1 MPDGP
6 VSADGARTG
15 ATPVV
20 DRRLLVGAITTFLGN
35 QDAETLTTVRAAV
48 ERTIDEAG
56 RAALDQL
63 NVAMANAGADWAYY
77 PPDPLARH
85 IHHVLADHLLHS
97 QSALSGLEHLAA
109 SGDRPLMIFANHLS
123 YADANL
129 VEILFYRLGAAAFAD
144 RLTVTAGPKVYSS
157 LKRRFSSLCF
167 GTVKTPQNSG
177 VSSEDAVMNA
187 REVVRAA
194 RQSIRASLDRVA
206 RGEVL
211 LVFPEGTRSRTK
223 GMQPLLAG
231 IARYLEDPGVLILP
245 MGITGTEMLFPVGDE
260 ALHSY
265 PIVVRVGAPFSI
277 ADLRHAAGGD
287 RHLMMDI
294 VGVRIAQNLPAEYQ
308 GAYAPAAP
316 GLERARELGARL

>member
-1 MPDGP
+1 M
-6 VSADGARTG
+6 
-15 ATPVV
+15 
-20 DRRLLVGAITTFLGN
+20 LVGAITTFLAN
-35 QDAETLTTVRAAV
+35 QDAATLHAVRRAIEA
-48 ERTIDEAG
+48 TIDEAG
-56 RAALDQL
+56 AAGVDQL
-63 NVAMANAGADWAYY
+63 NVALANAGADWTYY
-77 PPDPLARH
+77 APDPLARR
-85 IHHVLADHLLHS
+85 IHHVLADHLLHPE
-97 QSALSGLEHLAA
+97 SALFGLEHITALAN
-109 SGDRPLMIFANHLS
+109 RPVIILANHLS

-129 VEILFYRLGAAAFAD
+129 VEILLYRFGAAPFAA

-206 RGEVL
+206 RGEAL
-211 LVFPEGTRSRTK
+211 LVFPEGTRSRTT

-231 IARYLEDPGVLILP
+231 ITRYLEDPTVLLLP

-265 PIVVRVGAPFSI
+265 PIVVRAGAPFSI
-277 ADLRHAAGGD
+277 GDLRHAAGGD
-287 RHLMMDI
+287 RRLMMDI
-294 VGVRIAQNLPAEYQ
+294 VGVRIAENLSVEYQ
-308 GAYAPAAP
+308 GAYASATPA
-316 GLERARELGARL
+316 LERARELVARL